1 MVARSFGGKFRGKGL
16 HGRARECRMSIPQDS
31 ESTAFRYRAFIS
43 YSHQDKAW
51 ADWLHKALE
60 GYAIPQRLV
69 GQATAAG
76 VIPKR
81 LTPIF
86 RDRDELASAH
96 DLGGK
101 VNEALAQSAN
111 LIVICS
117 PRAAT
122 SRWVN
127 EEVLSF
133 KRLGRSERIFC
144 LIVDGE
150 PNASDLPGRET
161 EECFAPALRFQL
173 DTDGQ
178 PGGEHTEPIAADA
191 RPGKDGKGNAKLKLV
206 AGMLDVGF
214 DALKQRELQR
224 RIRRLSAIA
233 ALAVVVMAI
242 TTTLAIAALISR
254 HAAEVAR
261 ADAERRQ
268 KQAEDLVGFML
279 GDLNDKLKQVG
290 RLDIMQAVD
299 DKALAYFATLPTADA
314 TDSALA
320 LRVTALEKIGGVRM
334 DKGATPAALQA
345 YQSASSLAAELARR
359 APRDPMREA
368 TYGDSLKWVGQA
380 YWYQGDL
387 DQALIHFEAATT
399 ALRKA
404 VSARADDPDL
414 AFKLAATISNAGHV
428 LEARGDFA
436 NAASRYQ
443 SALKIFE
450 DLRLRE
456 PTNRTWQMYV
466 AASYNNLGKLA
477 MEQGRLDQAIAN
489 YRADHDIKALVAAR
503 HPNDRDAQESL
514 LVSNAILGRTLGWCG
529 ETEAAY
535 QYTRA
540 AVTSAEALT
549 QFDPTNGNWQDYFGL
564 YSQQLGNL
572 LRQRGQFDNAAAVN
586 GTAVGVLNT
595 LAQKDP
601 TNGDWPPDLA
611 QAQLES
617 ARLQL
622 ARHDIQ
628 SAQSAA
634 AAAPDMIR
642 QLLLKSPEN
651 RSLTLLLAQTDIVLG
666 RIAAQQNDMTTAKH
680 LWERAR
686 DLLAPTLGTGTDPTL
701 LAPYAEAL
709 LRLDRMDAARPLI
722 AQLNKMGYR
731 TPDFIELLAS
741 KRIDYPVNITFKQE
755 IARIMQAHVSS
766 ALAQPGA
773 ARPELVPRAPGE
785 GGGVPDKGG

>member
-1 MVARSFGGKFRGKGL
+1 MTQGPGS
-16 HGRARECRMSIPQDS
+16 P
-31 ESTAFRYRAFIS
+31 AFRYYAFIS

-60 GYAIPQRLV
+60 TYAVPKRLV
-69 GQATAAG
+69 GQTTAAG

-86 RDRDELASAH
+86 RDRDELASAN
-96 DLGGK
+96 DLGRK

-111 LIVICS
+111 QIVICS
-117 PRAAT
+117 PRSAA
-122 SRWVN
+122 SHWVQ
-127 EEVLSF
+127 EEILAY
-133 KRLGRSERIFC
+133 KQLGRAERIFC

-150 PNASDLPGRET
+150 PNASDVPGREA
-161 EECFAPALRFQL
+161 EECFASALRFQL
-173 DTDGQ
+173 DNEGKPTTQ
-178 PGGEHTEPIAADA
+178 PAEPIAADA
-191 RPGKDGKGNAKLKLV
+191 RAGKDGKSNAKLKLI

-214 DALKQRELQR
+214 DTLKQRELR
-224 RIRRLSAIA
+224 RRARRMTAIA
-233 ALAVVVMAI
+233 TLALLMMAI
-242 TTTLAIAALISR
+242 TTTLAIAALFAR
-254 HAAEVAR
+254 HNAEVAR

-268 KQAEDLVGFML
+268 KQAEALVGFML
-279 GDLNDKLKQVG
+279 GDLNDKLNQVG

-320 LRVTALEKIGGVRM
+320 LRVAALEKIGGVRLNQ
-334 DKGATPAALQA
+334 GATPAALQA
-345 YQSASSLAAELARR
+345 YQAASSLAAALARR
-359 APRDPMREA
+359 APDDAMREA

-387 DQALIHFEAATT
+387 DQALLHFEAASA

-414 AFKLAATISNAGHV
+414 TFKLATTVSNAGHV

-436 NAASRYQ
+436 NAESRYQ

-456 PTNRTWQMYV
+456 PANRTWQMYV
-466 AASYNNLGKLA
+466 ADSYNNLGKLA
-477 MEQGRLDQAIAN
+477 MEQGRLDQAIAS
-489 YRADHDIKALVAAR
+489 YRADNDIKALLAAR
-503 HPNDRDAQESL
+503 HPGDRDAQESL

-535 QYTRA
+535 RYTRA

-549 QFDPTNGNWQDYFGL
+549 QFDPTNSGWQDYYGL
-564 YSQQLGNL
+564 YSQQLGSL

-586 GTAVGVLNT
+586 GTAVRVLNT
-595 LAQKDP
+595 LTRKDP

-628 SAQSAA
+628 AAQSAA

-642 QLLLKSPEN
+642 QLLVKSPKN
-651 RSLTLLLAQTDIVLG
+651 RSLILLLAQTDIVLG
-666 RIAAQQNDMTTAKH
+666 QIAAQRHDMTTAKQV
-680 LWERAR
+680 WERAR

-701 LAPYAEAL
+701 LAPYAETL
-709 LRLDRMDAARPLI
+709 LRLDQMDAARPLT
-722 AQLNKMGYR
+722 AQLHKMGYR
-731 TPDFIELLAS
+731 TPDFIDLLAS

-766 ALAQPGA
+766 AVAQPGA
-773 ARPELVPRAPGE
+773 ARPEPALHAPAE
-785 GGGVPDKGG
+785 SSEVPDKGG